1 MGGHWS
7 KTGLPIW
14 PVMYIQLTLYWLDVL
29 FLLVFFFFG
38 GEGFFFSYNFFLF
51 FSIILSLI
59 RRWEWCGSGG
69 EEKQCVIW
77 MES

>member
-1 MGGHWS
+1 MF
-7 KTGLPIW
+7 LNRN
-14 PVMYIQLTLYWLDVL
+14 VLVNAFQRQTLFVIDFV
-29 FLLVFFFFG
+29 FFFFFFG